1 MSWSGFKRNLNRA
14 TSTVLNKTSNAD
26 RTTDRE
32 FEEEEKRFKNLE
44 QKVDKLHREAVG
56 YAQAVRNVAGS
67 QLKIASVIDQFYDDG
82 APMGIYG
89 VKYKEAVVRLD
100 QQAQDELDAAY
111 RTTVLEPI
119 GRYNSYF
126 PEINEA
132 IKRRNKKMV
141 DYDAARTK
149 VRKLVEKPSNDP
161 SMLPKAE
168 HEANALREMYESMNA
183 QLTSELP
190 VIIDTRVAYLDPSF
204 EAVVK
209 SQLSFSQDAHSTL
222 EDLRQFFPPETEG
235 YELEAAAEGILAQM
249 RELSISGLA

>member
-1 MSWSGFKRNLNRA
+1 
-14 TSTVLNKTSNAD
+14 
-26 RTTDRE
+26 
-32 FEEEEKRFKNLE
+32 
-44 QKVDKLHREAVG
+44 
-56 YAQAVRNVAGS
+56 
-67 QLKIASVIDQFYDDG
+67 
-82 APMGIYG
+82 
-89 VKYKEAVVRLD
+89 
-100 QQAQDELDAAY
+100 
-111 RTTVLEPI
+111 
-119 GRYNSYF
+119 
-126 PEINEA
+126 
-132 IKRRNKKMV
+132 MV

-161 SMLPKAE
+161 YMLPKAE